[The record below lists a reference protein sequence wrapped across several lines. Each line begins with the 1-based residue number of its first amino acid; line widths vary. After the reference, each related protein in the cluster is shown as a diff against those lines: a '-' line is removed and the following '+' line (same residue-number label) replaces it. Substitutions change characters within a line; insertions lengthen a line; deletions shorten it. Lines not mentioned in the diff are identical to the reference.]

1 MYKKNQLNWGVTVVW
16 KKKKPCEY
24 SIYAKLT
31 WCNMKVKMKITNL
44 FYAQEK
50 IKMIGRFKS
59 NASLRKAYLGLTIP
73 RWPSVPGFGG
83 MVVFAKFGGKLVDFE
98 QSS

>member
-1 MYKKNQLNWGVTVVW
+1 
-16 KKKKPCEY
+16 
-24 SIYAKLT
+24 
-31 WCNMKVKMKITNL
+31 MKVKMKITNL

-73 RWPSVPGFGG
+73 R
-83 MVVFAKFGGKLVDFE
+83 
-98 QSS
+98 